1 MHQRTLTLVAVAT
14 ATILT
19 VTAMSAAQ
27 ATKPGNPGNPG
38 KPTTT
43 TAAPS
48 TGLTCA
54 ERSASGAMWDVGL
67 YDDETRVYTVRADG
81 GCIDIRPEHLAMTD
95 WTVRLTGEASR
106 FKGLKMLFER
116 GVHGDVYAEFT
127 LEPDEG
133 RSATFDDDVVWKMT
147 VGPVDEPLVFVS
159 MKHSADRWVDGATIT
174 LIPTAVP

>member
-1 MHQRTLTLVAVAT
+1 MHQRTLTLVAVVT

-19 VTAMSAAQ
+19 VSAMSAAQ
-27 ATKPGNPGNPG
+27 AIKPDKPG
-38 KPTTT
+38 KPTTTTT

-54 ERSASGAMWDVGL
+54 ELDASGAMWDVGL
-67 YDDETRVYTVRADG
+67 YDDNTRVYTVRADG

-133 RSATFDDDVVWKMT
+133 RSATFDNDVVWNTT

-174 LIPTAVP
+174 LIPTAEP